1 MDIGVAWGLDVDG
14 AWELTGAFGDEREFE
29 KLHFF
34 FVVENRGMGRSRVVL
49 WLWLRLREVAKEE
62 GGGFGIV
69 CAADGLLG
77 GTGRGGDGG
86 VWAVE
91 EKKRVRVMV
100 EWT

>member
-1 MDIGVAWGLDVDG
+1 
-14 AWELTGAFGDEREFE
+14 
-29 KLHFF
+29 
-34 FVVENRGMGRSRVVL
+34 
-49 WLWLRLREVAKEE
+49 LRLREVAKEE

>member
-49 WLWLRLREVAKEE
+49 WL
-62 GGGFGIV
+62 
-69 CAADGLLG
+69 
-77 GTGRGGDGG
+77 
-86 VWAVE
+86 
-91 EKKRVRVMV
+91 
-100 EWT
+100 